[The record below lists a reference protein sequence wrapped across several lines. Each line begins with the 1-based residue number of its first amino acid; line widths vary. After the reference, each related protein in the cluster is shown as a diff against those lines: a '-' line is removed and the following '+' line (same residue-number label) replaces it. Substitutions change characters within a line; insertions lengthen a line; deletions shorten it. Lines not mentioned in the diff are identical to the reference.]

1 MSLNVPVSV
10 KPRALK
16 KTLRLQKIIEGLKQG
31 YSFPKIA
38 ESCNCSEKTIDRDI
52 AEWRDEGG
60 FDRWLLQ
67 EFLRLHNQ
75 EVGKEDGGQ
84 AYRCIT
90 DLLKKRLVDRKEIHT
105 EGNLSFNVNKEFA
118 ALIEFSRSPS
128 DTVTEE
134 TGETAD

>member
-60 FDRWLLQ
+60 FDKWLLS
-67 EFLRLHNQ
+67 EFMKLHTM
-75 EVGKEDGGQ
+75 ELTKPDGGQ
-84 AYRCIT
+84 AYRCVS
-90 DLLKKRLVDRKEIHT
+90 DLLKKRLREDVHAEGTMKLDIGKDVD
-105 EGNLSFNVNKEFA
+105 
-118 ALIEFSRSPS
+118 ALIQFSREDDPQ
-128 DTVTEE
+128 EKE
-134 TGETAD
+134 ADEQ